1 VIQEKARGEKHRNFL
16 LVRSGE
22 SRFALPVS
30 IVERI
35 VHDLPYHSVPGAQPR
50 LLGLAQ
56 FAGEP
61 LPVLHLRAAVEG
73 GEVTDTGTWSI
84 IIVSHRN
91 RADRSLLG
99 LAVGEVLNICQIA
112 LTEESD
118 GCSDS
123 CASET
128 VELEGQTAK
137 VVDVDFILGRETR
150 NSGAING

>member
-1 VIQEKARGEKHRNFL
+1 MIQEKARGEKHRNFL

-99 LAVGEVLNICQIA
+99 LAVGELKQSNSRVKRQRSSTSISSSVVKHGI
-112 LTEESD
+112 
-118 GCSDS
+118 
-123 CASET
+123 
-128 VELEGQTAK
+128 LE
-137 VVDVDFILGRETR
+137 R
-150 NSGAING
+150 